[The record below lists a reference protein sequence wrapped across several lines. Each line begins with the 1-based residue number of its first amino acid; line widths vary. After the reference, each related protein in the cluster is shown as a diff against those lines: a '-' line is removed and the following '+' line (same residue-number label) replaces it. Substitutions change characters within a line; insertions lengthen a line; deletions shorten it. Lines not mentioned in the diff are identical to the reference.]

1 MAVLPAQPA
10 NNRRVIMDPRTK
22 ARQIA
27 MQALFQ
33 LDVQG
38 EGLLAYL
45 DDFFKENAA
54 EDTVRKLA
62 VEWTRQTWANLPAC
76 DELITTAAIKWKL
89 SRLSQ
94 VDKSIL
100 RLAVYQLKFCP
111 DIPPKVTINEAI
123 ELAKKFG
130 TDKSPAFVNGVLDGI
145 LKKLQPASEVRPVP
159 SEVEGDE

>member
-1 MAVLPAQPA
+1 
-10 NNRRVIMDPRTK
+10 MDPRTK
-22 ARQIA
+22 ARQLA

-38 EGLLAYL
+38 PTLLAEI
-45 DDFFKENAA
+45 DEFFKEN
-54 EDTVRKLA
+54 EPEFPVRKLA
-62 VEWTRQTWANLPAC
+62 SEWTRGTWKNLVVC
-76 DELITTAAIKWKL
+76 DDLIASAALKWKL

-100 RLAVYQLKFCP
+100 RLSVFQLKFCP

-130 TDKSPAFVNGVLDGI
+130 TEKSPGFVNGVLDGVMRKI
-145 LKKLQPASEVRPVP
+145 MEKKEEAPK
-159 SEVEGDE
+159 

>member
-1 MAVLPAQPA
+1 V
-10 NNRRVIMDPRTK
+10 DPRTK
-22 ARQIA
+22 ARQLA

-38 EGLLAYL
+38 PSLLPDL
-45 DDFFKENAA
+45 DDFFRENAP
-54 EDTVRKLA
+54 EELTVRTLA
-62 VEWTRQTWANLPAC
+62 SDWTRGAWANLPAC
-76 DELITTAAIKWKL
+76 DDLITAAAIKWKL

-100 RLAVYQLKFCP
+100 RLSVYHLKFCG

-130 TDKSPAFVNGVLDGI
+130 TDKSPSFVNGVLDGV
-145 LKKLQPASEVRPVP
+145 LRKMQEVKQEAPK
-159 SEVEGDE
+159 

>member
-1 MAVLPAQPA
+1 
-10 NNRRVIMDPRTK
+10 MDPRTK
-22 ARQIA
+22 ARQLA

-38 EGLLAYL
+38 PSLLPDL
-45 DDFFKENAA
+45 DDFFRENAPD
-54 EDTVRKLA
+54 ELTVRTLA
-62 VEWTRQTWANLPAC
+62 SDWTRGAWANLPAC
-76 DELITTAAIKWKL
+76 DELITAAAIKWKL

-100 RLAVYQLKFCP
+100 RLSVYHLKFCG

-130 TDKSPAFVNGVLDGI
+130 TDKSPSFVNGVLDGV
-145 LKKLQPASEVRPVP
+145 LRKMQEVKQEAPK
-159 SEVEGDE
+159 

>member
-1 MAVLPAQPA
+1 
-10 NNRRVIMDPRTK
+10 
-22 ARQIA
+22 

-38 EGLLAYL
+38 EGLLSDL
-45 DDFFKENAA
+45 DDFFKENAP
-54 EDTVRKLA
+54 EDAVRKLA
-62 VEWTRQTWANLPAC
+62 IDWTRGTWANLPAC
-76 DELITTAAIKWKL
+76 DELITNAAIKWKL

-100 RLAVYQLKFCP
+100 RLAVYHLKFCT

-130 TDKSPAFVNGVLDGI
+130 TDKSPGFVNGVLDGI
-145 LKKLQPASEVRPVP
+145 LKKLQPASPFRPQSEASAVKPVP
-159 SEVEGDE
+159 SEVEGDEK